1 MNAQSCDLTLHRLS
15 LVGELTA
22 TTWKA
27 GADLTVPPGQT
38 FLVITKYGHLLI
50 RRNYV
55 LCNGLKHCS
64 LVFIL
69 SYSSHRLLSFSSGGS
84 AVLLETAGVFD
95 TQKYNN
101 AKAPPRNA
109 VCRFLPAFGRWER
122 SCWCDM
128 IRDMEANWDRSS
140 SWESGRRKD
149 NTPSFR
155 SSPRSP
161 TTSDKRSANRF
172 FWTGSF

>member
-1 MNAQSCDLTLHRLS
+1 MNPQSCDLHWLS

-27 GADLTVPPGQT
+27 GADLAVPPGQT

-64 LVFIL
+64 LVFIKL
-69 SYSSHRLLSFSSGGS
+69 QLTHRLLRLSFGGR
-84 AVLLETAGVFD
+84 AGD
-95 TQKYNN
+95 GGRIWHPEIER
-101 AKAPPRNA
+101 KAPHRNA
-109 VCRFLPAFGRWER
+109 VRRFLPAFGRWVR

-128 IRDMEANWDRSS
+128 IRDIQANCDRSS

-149 NTPSFR
+149 NTLSFR

-161 TTSDKRSANRF
+161 YNQR
-172 FWTGSF
+172 